1 MYHVLTSLRFM
12 ILWMIGLC
20 ASAVGAIL
28 GITVLLP
35 VLLRVMTSLPFMPV
49 SGTAQTVVW
58 MALFALISGIPLG
71 LLIGSVQ
78 KGLMR
83 QKFHAEFRW
92 WLFVSVLGAIFGVV
106 ISEFVSLSMADHL
119 GAYLQ
124 ELRNFNNVRP
134 PDIRALAIYVVL
146 LYSPPIVMMS
156 LLQTLVL
163 RLYTR
168 ASWLWVLAHI
178 VSAIVFS
185 TLLYTL
191 ILTGGL
197 FIFVGWLGLIV
208 LVLSPG
214 IITGFTM
221 LFLLTL
227 IRRPWWPEEI

>member
-124 ELRNFNNVRP
+124 ELRNFNNLRP

-214 IITGFTM
+214 IITGFTL

>member
-20 ASAVGAIL
+20 ASIFGATV
-28 GITVLLP
+28 GITILLP
-35 VLLRVMTSLPFMPV
+35 LLTRLTVSLPFLPAA
-49 SGTAQTVVW
+49 GTAQIVIY
-58 MALFALISGIPLG
+58 MALIAIVCGIPLG
-71 LLIGSVQ
+71 LLVGSVQ

-83 QKFHAEFRW
+83 QKFHADFRW

-106 ISEFVSLSMADHL
+106 ISEFATFIMVDHM

-134 PDIRALAIYVVL
+134 PDVRAVAIYTVL
-146 LYSPPIVMMS
+146 IYSPPIVMMS
-156 LLQTLVL
+156 VLQTLVL

-168 ASWLWVLAHI
+168 AAWLWVLAHI

-214 IITGFTM
+214 IITGFTL

-227 IRRPWWPEEI
+227 IRRPWWPEEM

>member
-1 MYHVLTSLRFM
+1 MYHILTSLRFM

-20 ASAVGAIL
+20 ASIFGAIV

-35 VLLRVMTSLPFMPV
+35 LLTRLVVSLPFFPV
-49 SGTAQTVVW
+49 AGMAQTLIF
-58 MALFALISGIPLG
+58 MAFFAIVCGLPLG

-83 QKFHAEFRW
+83 QRFHAEFRW

-124 ELRNFNNVRP
+124 ELRQFNNLRP
-134 PDIRALAIYVVL
+134 PDIRALALYVVL
-146 LYSPPIVMMS
+146 IYSPPIVMMS
-156 LLQTLVL
+156 VLQTLVL

-168 ASWLWVLAHI
+168 AAWLWVLAHI

-191 ILTGGL
+191 LLTGGL
-197 FIFVGWLGLIV
+197 FIFVGWLGLLV
-208 LVLSPG
+208 LVFSPG